1 MICTPSG
8 ILTTISSINIPILH
22 PNNSQLSIVNY
33 QFLMYLIDTHTHVYD
48 HQFSLDRIE
57 AMQRALDAGVGMMLL
72 PNVDASTITPMLELH
87 EQYPDCTR
95 VMMGLQ
101 PEEVKEDYKDVL
113 STMEKEL
120 EKGIYVGVGEVGL
133 DFYWDSTFEKE
144 QLDAFETQLDWAKQ
158 LHLPLSIH
166 CRNAFDKMVK
176 ILERK
181 QDGGLRGIMHCFTG
195 TEEEAKVYLELG
207 FHLGLGGVTTYK
219 NCGVKEYLSNL
230 PLDRIVLETDAPY
243 LAPVPCRGKR
253 NEPAF
258 LVHTAQKIADILQ
271 IPVEELA
278 AATTA
283 NAQSLFGA

>member
-1 MICTPSG
+1 
-8 ILTTISSINIPILH
+8 
-22 PNNSQLSIVNY
+22 
-33 QFLMYLIDTHTHVYD
+33 MYLIDTQTHIYD
-48 HQFSLDRIE
+48 HQFSLDRNE
-57 AMQRALDAGVGMMLL
+57 TVQRALDAGVGMMLL

-87 EQYPDCTR
+87 EQHPECTR

-101 PEEVKEDYKDVL
+101 PEEVKEDYKQVL
-113 STMEKEL
+113 SLMEKEL
-120 EKGIYVGVGEVGL
+120 EHGIYTGVGEVGL
-133 DFYWDSTFEKE
+133 DFYWDTTYEKQ
-144 QLDAFETQLDWAKQ
+144 QLDAFETQLDWARQ
-158 LHLPLSIH
+158 LGLPLSIH

-176 ILERK
+176 TLERK
-181 QDGGLRGIMHCFTG
+181 QDGGLHGIMHCFTG

-219 NCGVKEYLSNL
+219 NCGVKDFLPRL

-258 LVHTAQKIADILQ
+258 LIHTAQRIADILL

-278 AATTA
+278 SVTTENVKA
-283 NAQSLFGA
+283 LFKL

>member
-1 MICTPSG
+1 
-8 ILTTISSINIPILH
+8 
-22 PNNSQLSIVNY
+22 
-33 QFLMYLIDTHTHVYD
+33 MYFIDTHTHIYD
-48 HQFSLDRIE
+48 HQFSLDRNE
-57 AMQRALDAGVGMMLL
+57 TVQRALDAGVKMLLL
-72 PNVDASTITPMLELH
+72 PNVDASTIAPMLELH

-101 PEEVKEDYKDVL
+101 PEEVKEDYKEVL
-113 STMEKEL
+113 SMMEKEL
-120 EKGIYVGVGEVGL
+120 GEASPASRVSQSRFQYVGVGEVGL
-133 DFYWDSTFEKE
+133 DFYWDATYENQ
-144 QLDAFETQLDWAKQ
+144 QLDAFETQLAWAKQ
-158 LHLPLSIH
+158 LGLPLSIH

-176 ILERK
+176 ILEKK

-219 NCGVKEYLSNL
+219 NCGVKDYLPNL

-278 AATTA
+278 EATTK
-283 NAQSLFGA
+283 NVQSLFAGL

>member
-1 MICTPSG
+1 
-8 ILTTISSINIPILH
+8 
-22 PNNSQLSIVNY
+22 
-33 QFLMYLIDTHTHVYD
+33 MYLIDTHTHIYD
-48 HQFSLDRIE
+48 HQFSLDRNE
-57 AMQRALDAGVGMMLL
+57 AMQRALDAGVKMMLM
-72 PNVDASTITPMLELH
+72 PNVDASTIAPMLELY

-101 PEEVKEDYKDVL
+101 PEEVKEDYKEVL
-113 STMEKEL
+113 VTMEKEL
-120 EKGIYVGVGEVGL
+120 ERGIYVGVGEVGL
-133 DFYWDSTFEKE
+133 DFYWDATFDKE

-176 ILERK
+176 ILEHK

-195 TEEEAKVYLELG
+195 TEEEAKVYNELG

-219 NCGVKEYLSNL
+219 NCGVKDFLPNL

-258 LVHTAQKIADILQ
+258 LVHTAQKIAEILQ

-278 AATTA
+278 TTTTA
-283 NAQSLFGA
+283 NVKDLFQL

>member
-1 MICTPSG
+1 
-8 ILTTISSINIPILH
+8 
-22 PNNSQLSIVNY
+22 
-33 QFLMYLIDTHTHVYD
+33 MYLIDTHCHIYD
-48 HQFSLDRIE
+48 HQFSLDRNE
-57 AMQRALDAGVGMMLL
+57 AMQRALDVGIKRMLL
-72 PNVDASTITPMLELH
+72 PNVDASTIAPMLQLH

-101 PEEVKEDYKDVL
+101 PEEVKEDYKKVL
-113 STMEKEL
+113 GLMEKEL
-120 EKGIYVGVGEVGL
+120 ERGIYVGVGEVGL
-133 DFYWDSTFEKE
+133 DFYWDATFEKE

-166 CRNAFDKMVK
+166 CRNAFDKMVR
-176 ILERK
+176 ILEHK

-219 NCGVKEYLSNL
+219 NCGVKDFLPNL

-271 IPVEELA
+271 IPVEELVS
-278 AATTA
+278 ATTE
-283 NAQSLFGA
+283 NAKVLFGA

>member
-1 MICTPSG
+1 MT
-8 ILTTISSINIPILH
+8 
-22 PNNSQLSIVNY
+22 
-33 QFLMYLIDTHTHVYD
+33 MYLVDTHTHIYD
-48 HQFSLDRIE
+48 HQFSLDRNE
-57 AMQRALDAGVGMMLL
+57 TVQRALEAGVKMMLL
-72 PNVDASTITPMLELH
+72 PNVDASTIAPMLELH

-101 PEEVKEDYKDVL
+101 PEEVKEDYKEVL
-113 STMEKEL
+113 TVMEKEL
-120 EKGIYVGVGEVGL
+120 ERGIYVGVGEVGL
-133 DFYWDSTFEKE
+133 DFYWDATFETQ
-144 QLDAFETQLDWAKQ
+144 QLDAFETQLDWARQ
-158 LHLPLSIH
+158 LGLPLSIH

-181 QDGGLRGIMHCFTG
+181 QDGSLRGIMHCFTG
-195 TEEEAKVYLELG
+195 TEDEAKAYLDLG

-219 NCGVKEYLSNL
+219 NCGVKDFLPNL

-258 LVHTAQKIADILQ
+258 LVHTAQRIADILQ

-278 AATTA
+278 AITTE
-283 NAQSLFGA
+283 NVQSLFAGL

>member
-1 MICTPSG
+1 
-8 ILTTISSINIPILH
+8 
-22 PNNSQLSIVNY
+22 
-33 QFLMYLIDTHTHVYD
+33 MYLIDTHCHVYD
-48 HQFSLDRIE
+48 HQFSLDRNE
-57 AMQRALDAGVGMMLL
+57 AMQRALDAGVKMMLL
-72 PNVDASTITPMLELH
+72 PNVDASTIAPMLELH

-113 STMEKEL
+113 ATMEKEL
-120 EKGIYVGVGEVGL
+120 EHGIYIGVGEVGL
-133 DFYWDSTFEKE
+133 DFYWDASFEKE

-158 LHLPLSIH
+158 LRLPLSIH
-166 CRNAFDKMVK
+166 CRNAFDKMVR
-176 ILERK
+176 ILEHK

-219 NCGVKEYLSNL
+219 NCGVKDFLPNL

-258 LVHTAQKIADILQ
+258 LAHTAQKIADILQ

-278 AATTA
+278 SVTTE
-283 NAQSLFGA
+283 NVQLLFVGL

>member
-1 MICTPSG
+1 
-8 ILTTISSINIPILH
+8 
-22 PNNSQLSIVNY
+22 
-33 QFLMYLIDTHTHVYD
+33 MYLVDTHTHIYD
-48 HQFSLDRIE
+48 HQFSLDRNE
-57 AMQRALDAGVGMMLL
+57 AMQRALEVGVGMMLL
-72 PNVDASTITPMLELH
+72 PNVDASTIAPMLELH
-87 EQYPDCTR
+87 EQFPDCTR

-101 PEEVKEDYKDVL
+101 PEEVKEDYRQVL
-113 STMEKEL
+113 SMMEKEL
-120 EKGIYVGVGEVGL
+120 GKGIYAGVGEVGL

-158 LHLPLSIH
+158 LGLPLSIH

-176 ILERK
+176 ILEHK

-219 NCGVKEYLSNL
+219 NCGVKDYLPNL

-258 LVHTAQKIADILQ
+258 LIHTAQKIAEILQ
-271 IPVEELA
+271 ISLEYLA
-278 AATTA
+278 EITSKNVRA
-283 NAQSLFGA
+283 LFGLA

>member
-1 MICTPSG
+1 
-8 ILTTISSINIPILH
+8 
-22 PNNSQLSIVNY
+22 
-33 QFLMYLIDTHTHVYD
+33 MYLIDTHTHVYD
-48 HQFSLDRIE
+48 HQFSLDRNE
-57 AMQRALDAGVGMMLL
+57 AMQRALDAGVKLMLL
-72 PNVDASTITPMLELH
+72 PNVDASTIAPMLELH

-101 PEEVKEDYKDVL
+101 PEEVKEDYKKVL
-113 STMEKEL
+113 GLMEKEL
-120 EKGIYVGVGEVGL
+120 ERGIYVGVGEVGL
-133 DFYWDSTFEKE
+133 DFYWDATFEKE

-166 CRNAFDKMVK
+166 CRNAFDKMVR
-176 ILERK
+176 ILEHK

-219 NCGVKEYLSNL
+219 NCGVKDFLPNL

-258 LVHTAQKIADILQ
+258 LVHTVQKIADILQ
-271 IPVEELA
+271 ISVEELA
-278 AATTA
+278 SVTTE
-283 NAQSLFGA
+283 NVQLLFVGL

>member
-1 MICTPSG
+1 
-8 ILTTISSINIPILH
+8 
-22 PNNSQLSIVNY
+22 
-33 QFLMYLIDTHTHVYD
+33 MYLIDTHTHVYD
-48 HQFSLDRIE
+48 HQFSLDRNE

-72 PNVDASTITPMLELH
+72 PNVDASTIAPMLELH

-95 VMMGLQ
+95 MMMGLQ
-101 PEEVKEDYKDVL
+101 PEEVKEDYKQVL
-113 STMEKEL
+113 SMMEKEL
-120 EKGIYVGVGEVGL
+120 EKSIYVGVGEIGL
-133 DFYWDSTFEKE
+133 DFYWDATYEKQ

-158 LHLPLSIH
+158 LGMPLSIH

-176 ILERK
+176 ILEHK

-219 NCGVKEYLSNL
+219 NCGVKDYLPNL

-278 AATTA
+278 SATTE
-283 NAQSLFGA
+283 NVQSLFGL